1 MLKMSHIKHYL
12 LSKYY
17 GNPYKKQGE
26 LGKKRRKKGTQVCCF
41 FLLLPR
47 SNNCLFFSSIYF
59 VLICYVIYI
68 TKAKWCGKIII
79 DQKSFYC
86 EL

>member
-1 MLKMSHIKHYL
+1 MLTMSHIKHYL

-26 LGKKRRKKGTQVCCF
+26 PGKKKKKKGTQVCCF
-41 FLLLPR
+41 FLLLPG

-68 TKAKWCGKIII
+68 IKAKWCGKIIV

-86 EL
+86 GL